1 MSAASLLA
9 YAAAVVIAVATPGP
23 AMMALIAR
31 GLARGSRAAL
41 RMALGIA
48 VGDVMLGT
56 LALLGLAAL
65 MALYSWLFVVL
76 KYAAAL
82 YLVWLGARMWREPP
96 ALRSMSEPTGGRDMV
111 AGLLVALSNPKA
123 ILFHASLMP
132 LLIDLKHIDWPTGLL
147 VLSIIFIGNLSVMSG
162 YALATV
168 AGARRLRSRS
178 KWLERVAGGLMI
190 GTGSLIATH

>member
-1 MSAASLLA
+1 MSAASLLT
-9 YAAAVVIAVATPGP
+9 YAAVVVIAVATPGP

-48 VGDVMLGT
+48 VGDVVLGT
-56 LALLGLAAL
+56 LALIGLAAL
-65 MALYSWLFVVL
+65 MGLYSWLFVVL
-76 KYAAAL
+76 KYLAAL
-82 YLVWLGARMWREPP
+82 YLVWLGVRMWRAPP
-96 ALRSMSEPTGGRDMV
+96 VVLAAPQPAGGRDLAV
-111 AGLLVALSNPKA
+111 GLLVALSNPKA

-162 YALATV
+162 YALATG
-168 AGARRLRSRS
+168 AGARRLRSR
-178 KWLERVAGGLMI
+178 WLDRVAGGVMI
-190 GTGSLIATH
+190 GTGSLIAAH